1 LCQVC
6 ASVTHTTGAVIMLGS
21 HEAPLGSWCTADEV
35 SRLMEEVQYTLG
47 EGPCIDAYN
56 LERPILEPTLAEPET
71 ARWPSFSPVVLKA
84 GARAVFALPL
94 RTGAVRLGALGLH
107 RETAGPLTNN
117 ELADALV
124 VADVATRAALCLQ
137 TDASASEIAAEI
149 AAGANLRLVVHQACG
164 MVAAQLG
171 IGVTEA
177 LIRLRG
183 YSFAAERPIGEVAE
197 DIVTRR
203 LRFDPRSGEVYER

>member
-1 LCQVC
+1 
-6 ASVTHTTGAVIMLGS
+6 
-21 HEAPLGSWCTADEV
+21 
-35 SRLMEEVQYTLG
+35 
-47 EGPCIDAYN
+47 
-56 LERPILEPTLAEPET
+56 
-71 ARWPSFSPVVLKA
+71 
-84 GARAVFALPL
+84 
-94 RTGAVRLGALGLH
+94 
-107 RETAGPLTNN
+107 
-117 ELADALV
+117 
-124 VADVATRAALCLQ
+124 
-137 TDASASEIAAEI
+137 
-149 AAGANLRLVVHQACG
+149 